1 MCKLILSF
9 FILIFSTTVFAQ
21 KVKNV
26 CGEYTFYAPENVSLS
41 EAKRIALE
49 RAKLNTTSNIMQQS
63 K

>member
-9 FILIFSTTVFAQ
+9 FILIFSTTAFAQ

-49 RAKLNTTSNIMQQS
+49 RAKL
-63 K
+63 